1 MDLMHIALWGVLVF
15 TTLGLFF
22 GIALASAARKFHV
35 PVNPQVEEVR
45 ENLPSA
51 NCGACGFAGCQT
63 YAERVVEDENVSPSL
78 CTPGGKVVAID
89 ISRITNKTM
98 GEIKEVVAMLRCSGA
113 DSVARKQAEYDGI
126 RTCLGANLAFG
137 GSKACKYG
145 CLGLGDCVRVCAFD
159 AMKIGASG
167 IVEIDYTKCTG
178 CGLCLDVCPKDCL
191 TSYPRAHRVA
201 LTCQAKGKGK
211 AVKDTCTVGCT
222 HCQACIKAC
231 PAAAITIDDDGIM
244 EIDHKACM
252 AYGPDCEEICV
263 TACPTDIIHH
273 PGQQPD
279 PNKRKVKKPVKQA
292 AKAEAEEGA
301 A

>member
-1 MDLMHIALWGVLVF
+1 MDLLHIALWGVLVF

-45 ENLPSA
+45 ENLPAA

-89 ISRITNKTM
+89 ISRITKKAM

-126 RTCLGANLAFG
+126 HTCLGANLAFG
-137 GSKACKYG
+137 GAKACKYG
-145 CLGLGDCVRVCAFD
+145 CLGLGDCVRVCTFD

-178 CGLCLDVCPKDCL
+178 CGVCLDVCPKDCL
-191 TSYPRAHRVA
+191 GSYPRAYRVA

-211 AVKDTCTVGCT
+211 EVKETCTVGCT
-222 HCQACIKAC
+222 RCQACIKAC
-231 PAAAITIDDDGIM
+231 PATAISLEGRVL
-244 EIDHKACM
+244 EIDHNACL
-252 AYGPDCEEICV
+252 AYGAECEEICIEV
-263 TACPTDIIHH
+263 CPTDIIHR

-279 PNKRKVKKPVKQA
+279 ASKRKPKKPAKQA
-292 AKAEAEEGA
+292 AKAETGAGA